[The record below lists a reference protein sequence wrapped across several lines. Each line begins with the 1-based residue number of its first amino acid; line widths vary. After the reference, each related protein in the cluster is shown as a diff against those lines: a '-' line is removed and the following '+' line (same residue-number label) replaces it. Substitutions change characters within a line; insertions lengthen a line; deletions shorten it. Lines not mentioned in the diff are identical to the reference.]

1 MNKQPG
7 TTEQQYIDFFNT
19 LGNKIDIDFNY
30 FLYFNEHQDYDDI
43 YDVLSDNSAFDVEVI
58 YYYNAMEYLSYKDP
72 SLQESLELASE
83 MGYEA
88 SSINSELLAGLLK
101 SQELRQEFSEAE
113 TEIEDFLNELFN
125 N

>member
-7 TTEQQYIDFFNT
+7 KTEQQYTDFFNA
-19 LGNKIDIDFNY
+19 LGNRIDIDFNY
-30 FLYFNEHQDYDDI
+30 YLDFDDHQNFEAI

-58 YYYNAMEYLSYKDP
+58 YYHNAMEYLLENDP
-72 SLQESLELASE
+72 SLQESLEIASD
-83 MGYEA
+83 MGYGTND
-88 SSINSELLAGLLK
+88 INSELLASLLQ